1 MGRVT
6 IGIQRLTK
14 VPEGHPEGGIVL
26 AVLWV
31 VAVGVEAHHV
41 VAGTE
46 GIATTVRLVGN
57 AAIATMT
64 VAHGTGR
71 HKSSRSCGKR

>member
-14 VPEGHPEGGIVL
+14 VPEGRPEGGIVL

-46 GIATTVRLVGN
+46 GIATTVGLVGM
-57 AAIATMT
+57 A